1 MDALRRRRLRSRV
14 ALLAITALL
23 WSQMLLALH
32 ADCLSPAMGAL
43 PSVATVEHGDCADV
57 GDATDLVVCASHC
70 GQGEASSDGSRIPPV
85 PVLGPIVTVPMVEVL
100 DLRPMCESG
109 MPLPVHGSWHR
120 PTLHPA
126 SVLLI

>member
-1 MDALRRRRLRSRV
+1 MNALRRRRLRTRV
-14 ALLAITALL
+14 SLLAITALL

-32 ADCLSPAMGAL
+32 ADCLSPAMGGF
-43 PSVATVEHGDCADV
+43 PSTAVVEHSDCADQ

-70 GQGEASSDGSRIPPV
+70 GQGDASSDGSRIPPV
-85 PVLGPIVTVPMVEVL
+85 QPLGPMLMVPVVDVMH
-100 DLRPMCESG
+100 LRPQCDAG
-109 MPLPVHGSWHR
+109 ARLPVHGSWHR

>member
-1 MDALRRRRLRSRV
+1 MNSLRRRRLRTRV
-14 ALLAITALL
+14 LLLAITALL

-32 ADCLSPAMGAL
+32 ADCLSSTVGGF
-43 PSVATVEHGDCADV
+43 PSAATVEHTECVDR
-57 GDATDLVVCASHC
+57 GDATDLVICASHC

-85 PVLGPIVTVPMVEVL
+85 PLLGPMLMVPVVEVMHL
-100 DLRPMCESG
+100 HPCDVSAC
-109 MPLPVHGSWHR
+109 LPVHGSWHR